1 LEKAFA
7 NGYLG
12 QALPLSVQYINQ
24 QSSQLLSGETSCQNF
39 FAGLE
44 TAFQTDLKN
53 DKQTIENAK
62 QQLIQFILN
71 QLGSIEALFG

>member
-1 LEKAFA
+1 
-7 NGYLG
+7 
-12 QALPLSVQYINQ
+12 LPLSVQSINQ
-24 QSSQLLSGETSCQNF
+24 QSSQLLSGGISCQNF

-44 TAFQTDLKN
+44 IAFQTDLKN

-71 QLGSIEALFG
+71 QLGSIETLFG